1 MPSTIERL
9 KQARVRCTVQITPE
23 RRALA
28 EERALK
34 RIGAHMKIDGF
45 REGRAP
51 MNVIRDKTKP
61 EMILEETVRMLAPD
75 LITETMKEHDLKP
88 IISPKLVVTSKE
100 PLAVELLYVERP
112 AVKLAKPNAIKLEK
126 KDAKTP
132 DDKEVEEFVKK
143 VLAQDRQE
151 LPVDRA
157 AAKGD
162 LVRVHLSAVNMDG
175 SPMQE
180 LNNLPYSLTLG
191 SEDLIPELDSV
202 LVGAKVGETKAVSPR
217 FPKDHAIPALR
228 DKTVKLEAK
237 VTAVAEVKLPE
248 LTAEFIK
255 TRMGMDQSPEDFR
268 KGIRDALTE
277 QAKFR
282 HAKDREEEFFALVRK
297 STTVDLAPEIVENEV
312 QNMLADLQENLSR
325 DKLTLEDWLQQTGKE
340 PKQVLDEMRGIATDR
355 ITLRF
360 GLQELIRAKEITI
373 DAAEMTKSLEAAK
386 AMAQNSGRTVGE
398 ADMQPGG
405 DLHAQVE
412 WELQV
417 RQVMKEALGE

>member
-1 MPSTIERL
+1 MSSKIERL
-9 KQARVRCTVQITPE
+9 KQARVQCTVQISAE

-34 RIGAHMKIDGF
+34 RIGQHMKIDGF

-51 MNVIRDKTKP
+51 LNVIRERAKP
-61 EMILEETVRMLAPD
+61 EMVLEETVRMMAPD

-100 PLAVELLYVERP
+100 PLAVQLLFVERP
-112 AVKLAKPNAIKLEK
+112 QVKLSKPNALKLEK
-126 KDAKTP
+126 KEPKLP
-132 DDKEVEEFVKK
+132 DDKEVDEFVKK

-162 LVRVHLSAVNMDG
+162 LVRVHLSAVNLDG

-191 SEDLIPELDSV
+191 SEDLIPELDGV
-202 LVGAKVGETKAVSPR
+202 LVGAKAGETKAISPR
-217 FPKDHAIPALR
+217 FPKDHPIPALR

-255 TRMGMDQSPEDFR
+255 TRMGMDQTPEDFR
-268 KGIRDALTE
+268 KGIREALSE

-282 HAKDREEEFFALVRK
+282 HAKEREEEFFAMVRK
-297 STTVDLAPEIVENEV
+297 ATTVDLAPEIVENEV

-340 PKQVLDEMRGIATDR
+340 PKQVLEEMRGIATDR

-360 GLQELIRAKEITI
+360 GLQEFIQAKEVKV
-373 DAAEMTKSLEAAK
+373 DAAEMQKSLEAAK
-386 AMAQNSGRTVGE
+386 AMAQNGGRTVVD
-398 ADMQPGG
+398 ADTQPGG
-405 DLHAQVE
+405 DLYAQVE